1 MRLENKAA
9 VVTGAGRGIG
19 RAIALHLAQQGARVV
34 VNDPGLGRN
43 GEAATD
49 RPADEVV
56 AEIIQRGGHAV
67 ANLESVAD
75 HQQAG
80 RMVQQCIDTFG
91 TIDIL
96 VNSAGVLRE
105 RMIWNMTEEEFDT
118 VIATHLKG
126 QWNMSHHA
134 IRHMRKMGFGRIIN
148 LSSDAFKGTVGQCNY
163 AAAKAGSIGLTRS
176 IAKEAAKF
184 GITANALCPVAD
196 TRMTATPEVF
206 ANRRRKLEMG
216 VITQAQ
222 YDAAMQA
229 KGPEHIA
236 PLVGYLCLESS
247 YFINGQTFHVEKG
260 IVSTYYFGEDRN
272 SLLKVGD
279 DPFTI
284 EEIEESLPRALLNG
298 VPPMVP
304 PVRPEDAEKAG
315 DKPARTAA

>member
-1 MRLENKAA
+1 
-9 VVTGAGRGIG
+9 
-19 RAIALHLAQQGARVV
+19 
-34 VNDPGLGRN
+34 
-43 GEAATD
+43 
-49 RPADEVV
+49 
-56 AEIIQRGGHAV
+56 
-67 ANLESVAD
+67 
-75 HQQAG
+75 
-80 RMVQQCIDTFG
+80 
-91 TIDIL
+91 
-96 VNSAGVLRE
+96 
-105 RMIWNMTEEEFDT
+105 
-118 VIATHLKG
+118 
-126 QWNMSHHA
+126 
-134 IRHMRKMGFGRIIN
+134 
-148 LSSDAFKGTVGQCNY
+148 
-163 AAAKAGSIGLTRS
+163 
-176 IAKEAAKF
+176 
-184 GITANALCPVAD
+184 
-196 TRMTATPEVF
+196 
-206 ANRRRKLEMG
+206 MG